1 MSCTARFRELKPMTV
16 TDGASKPWVHIA
28 PKGEFPGTISIP
40 AGYDV
45 PGFGV
50 VDQASEVEGTT
61 VLGDAQLEAI
71 AQRFDG
77 DILIDYEHFSH
88 DADKST
94 EAAGWG
100 QGIRYT
106 AARDGLELET
116 DWAAPARAQVIDKV
130 YRYISP
136 EFSGPV
142 RYEDDTFK
150 FYPSALTGAGLT
162 NRPKLTTLRPVSVN
176 RNTQPTT
183 PPTMNHKAELLKRLG
198 LPDTASDA
206 EIQAALAKDGPKE
219 TSSTKCRDTEIDTL
233 KAENKALRDE
243 AITLD
248 LERFGDV
255 IEDKEAAKEL
265 LQLNRATAVKLFTA
279 AQAKKTAD
287 AAASGAPATRNA
299 PLYQK
304 NRATPPDGL
313 DHFSA
318 PDAAQEAATAKFRS
332 IEIRAQA
339 LVIERKMPFSAAF
352 EAAKAEAG
360 V

>member
-1 MSCTARFRELKPMTV
+1 MPCTARFRELKPMTV

-28 PKGEFPGTISIP
+28 PKGEFPGTVSIP

-45 PGFGV
+45 PGYGIV
-50 VDQASEVEGTT
+50 EQASEVEGLT
-61 VLGDAQLEAI
+61 VLGAAQLESI

-100 QGIRYT
+100 QEIRFT

-116 DWAAPARAQVIDKV
+116 DWAAPARAQVIDRV

-136 EFSGPV
+136 EFSGSV
-142 RYEDDTFK
+142 KYEDDTFK

-176 RNTQPTT
+176 RNTTT
-183 PPTMNHKAELLKRLG
+183 PPPMNYKSVLLG
-198 LPDTASDA
+198 LLGLAATATDA
-206 EIQAALAKDGPKE
+206 EITSACAADKAEDAADA
-219 TSSTKCRDTEIDTL
+219 TSKNRQIADL
-233 KAENKALRDE
+233 KAANKVLRDE
-243 AITLD
+243 AIATD
-248 LERFGDV
+248 LERFSDV
-255 IEDKEAAKEL
+255 IDDQDSAKEL
-265 LQLNRATAVKLFTA
+265 LQLNRATAVKFFTA
-279 AQAKKTAD
+279 AQARKTAD
-287 AAASGAPATRNA
+287 AASNPAPASRS

-313 DHFSA
+313 KHFA
-318 PDAAQEAATAKFRS
+318 TPDAEAEAATAKFRA
-332 IEIRAQA
+332 IESRAQT
-339 LVIERKMPFSAAF
+339 LVLERKLPFSQAF
-352 EAAKAEAG
+352 AAAKAELGA
-360 V
+360 